1 MVIAKKSDIILTYLY
16 IVFVNQKKIGLSESI
31 SSRLF
36 KIILAQGNE
45 IFYNFVK
52 RLKRS
57 IWLKISIIENNTT
70 VRTQRK

>member
-36 KIILAQGNE
+36 KIILAQGSE

-57 IWLKISIIENNTT
+57 IWFKTSIIENNTT

>member
-70 VRTQRK
+70 IRTQRK

>member
-36 KIILAQGNE
+36 KIILAQGSE

>member
-1 MVIAKKSDIILTYLY
+1 MVIAKKSDIILTCLY

-36 KIILAQGNE
+36 KIILAQGSE

-57 IWLKISIIENNTT
+57 IWFKISIIENNTT

>member
-36 KIILAQGNE
+36 KIILAQGSE

-57 IWLKISIIENNTT
+57 IWFKISIIENNTT

>member
-1 MVIAKKSDIILTYLY
+1 MVIAKKSDIILTCLY

-36 KIILAQGNE
+36 KIILAQGSE

-57 IWLKISIIENNTT
+57 IWFKTSIIENNTT